1 MCFEDFRRKWGFSHL
16 LLTKLGL
23 VSARFRGGEGRESG
37 LWPGFLWG
45 LLRWGAHSKSNTSIL
60 LACFEEFV
68 FQLRMQGGQEHLH
81 MHPPSFVTQPEQ
93 PLPLCLPRALLPT
106 ECILPL
112 ISLWFECDD
121 GIIFISLFCICFHI
135 HHLHWSW
142 VPSFL
147 IYLHASSNWRSSWA
161 SVGIWVN
168 DECVPMLL
176 ARISCWI

>member
-106 ECILPL
+106 ECIASASDFTVIWVWWWYYIYFIILYLFSYPSLAL
-112 ISLWFECDD
+112 IVSA
-121 GIIFISLFCICFHI
+121 FIS
-135 HHLHWSW
+135 
-142 VPSFL
+142 
-147 IYLHASSNWRSSWA
+147 YLSS
-161 SVGIWVN
+161 
-168 DECVPMLL
+168 CLQ
-176 ARISCWI
+176 